1 MEDNRLRAQKEYVN
15 DQLQKQMEIKEGM
28 TGEKQYLE
36 MTGDQENI
44 DVARQTYIAEEVAI
58 RQKNQYEK

>member
-15 DQLQKQMEIKEGM
+15 DQLHMQMEIKDGM
-28 TGEKQYLE
+28 RETKQYLE
-36 MTGDQENI
+36 RTGDQENI

-58 RQKNQYEK
+58 R